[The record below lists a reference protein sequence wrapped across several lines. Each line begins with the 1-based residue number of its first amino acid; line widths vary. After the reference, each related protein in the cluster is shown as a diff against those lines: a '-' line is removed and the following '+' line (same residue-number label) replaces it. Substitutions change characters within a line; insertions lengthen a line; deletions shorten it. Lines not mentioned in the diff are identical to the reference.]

1 LGQTSST
8 KIIILVLFFVLTG
21 ILLHWKPASNAA
33 KKEKSLS
40 QALANIPGW
49 ENITSNQLDAKI
61 VQALELD
68 EYVNHNF
75 SNGEENIS
83 LYIGYYFTSKKVGAA
98 HDPLVCFPGQ
108 GWTVS
113 GFKKGDLT
121 LNTLDNG
128 SICSISYSEM
138 IARLGQQKELILYWF
153 QAYDQTNSNTF
164 SQKISLL
171 RGKTLGRGE
180 DNAFVRITVR
190 LGKKSLSEYRETL
203 FKFIRAFYPVFLNY
217 VKEGN
222 SVTSAAD
229 NSKRHSVL
237 SSLGSIKEGWEQKYI

>member
-1 LGQTSST
+1 LGQASST
-8 KIIILVLFFVLTG
+8 KIIILALFLVLTG
-21 ILLHWKPASNAA
+21 ILVHLKPSSKVA

-49 ENITSNQLDAKI
+49 ENIAFNQLDAKI

-75 SNGEENIS
+75 TNGDDNIS

-108 GWTVS
+108 GWIVS
-113 GFKKGDLT
+113 GLKKGDLT
-121 LNTLDNG
+121 LNTLDND
-128 SICSISYSEM
+128 SISYSEM
-138 IARLGQQKELILYWF
+138 MARLGPQKELVFYWF
-153 QAYDQTNSNTF
+153 QAYDQTNSSTF

-171 RGKTLGRGE
+171 REKTLGRGE

-190 LGKKSLSEYRETL
+190 LEKKSLSEYRETL
-203 FKFIRAFYPVFLNY
+203 FKFIRAFYPVFLDY
-217 VKEGN
+217 IKDGN
-222 SVTSAAD
+222 T
-229 NSKRHSVL
+229 K
-237 SSLGSIKEGWEQKYI
+237 I